1 MRAGGAGIPG
11 GASASGGTASGSGGL
26 LGLAGGDRPEAGAPA
41 GAGASSAG
49 RSGAAGGG
57 LAGEGSSAHGG
68 EGGET
73 GAPGACHDLV
83 NDGTPM
89 TEWTVDGWFL
99 DDQFTAPLADLPGER
114 DLHAIFLDTGTDAT
128 TGRLVRGKV
137 RFRDVSANPHRGTF
151 DVIEEFDDGSGERLA
166 SYAFQ
171 AVGANTARVELA
183 WICGDRISF
192 FENYA
197 GALSYI
203 VDFQVVFTREA
214 NGGQPMIS
222 RDYRTRGWV
231 DL

>member
-26 LGLAGGDRPEAGAPA
+26 LGLAGDDRPEAGAPA

-68 EGGET
+68 ET
-73 GAPGACHDLV
+73 GAPGACYDLV

-214 NGGQPMIS
+214 NGGEPMIS